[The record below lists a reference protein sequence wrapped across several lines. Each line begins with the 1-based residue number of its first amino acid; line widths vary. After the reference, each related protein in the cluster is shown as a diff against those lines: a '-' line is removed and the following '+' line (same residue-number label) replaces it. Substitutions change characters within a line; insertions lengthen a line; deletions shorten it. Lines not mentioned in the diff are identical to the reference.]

1 MRDTDR
7 DRKMDNKQERR
18 DEIQRKIRE
27 SKRELTEIDL
37 QDKPL
42 GDWNT
47 EREEQLQKEIET
59 LRLGLDKL
67 STKDCQEERE
77 TTGQD

>member
-1 MRDTDR
+1 
-7 DRKMDNKQERR
+7 MDNKKERL

-27 SKRELTEIDL
+27 LERELTEIDL

-47 EREEQLQKEIET
+47 EREEQLRKEIET
-59 LRLGLDKL
+59 LQLELDKL
-67 STKDCQEERE
+67 S
-77 TTGQD
+77 

>member
-1 MRDTDR
+1 
-7 DRKMDNKQERR
+7 MDNKQERR

-27 SKRELTEIDL
+27 LEGELTEIEL

-47 EREEQLQKEIET
+47 EKEEQLEKEIES
-59 LRLGLDKL
+59 LRLELDGL
-67 STKDCQEERE
+67 STN
-77 TTGQD
+77 QD